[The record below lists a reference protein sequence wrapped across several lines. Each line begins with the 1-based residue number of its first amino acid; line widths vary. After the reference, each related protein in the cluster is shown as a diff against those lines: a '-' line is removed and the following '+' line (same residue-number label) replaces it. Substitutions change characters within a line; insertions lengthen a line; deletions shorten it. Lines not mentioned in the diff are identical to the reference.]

1 MKAMGGTHVPVL
13 PVAALT
19 LALTVA
25 AAAWSLVPTS
35 TDKPA
40 VTFNRDIAPILFA
53 HCSSCHRPGES
64 APFSLLT
71 YEDAKSHGQ
80 QIAFMTKAR
89 IMPPWLPDPQRLQ
102 FTDNTRLS
110 DAQLAVIQEWVDQ
123 GEVRGAVADLP
134 PQPRFVEGWQLGQPD
149 LVVKAEKPF
158 LLSASG
164 SDMYWNFVLR
174 MPLDRT
180 RWVKAVEIRP
190 GDKRLV
196 HHANILVDRVKS
208 ARHLETS
215 PGSGFAGMELRIESE
230 VFDPDSHFLFWKPGS
245 APYVYPEGMALR
257 IDKGTDLVLN
267 THLQP
272 SGKPEEI
279 QPSVGLYFTDQPATE
294 IPMLIQLQ
302 GDSKLDIPP
311 GDSHFVVSD
320 AFTLPLDV
328 DLLAVY
334 PHAHYLG
341 KDLEA
346 FARFP
351 DGTNE
356 TLIHIAHW
364 DLNWQAV
371 YRFEHP
377 VFLPKGTAIMMRYA
391 YDNSDQNLANPNHPP
406 IRVQA
411 GNRARDEMAHLWL
424 QVLPKGVPGQPGD
437 LRMILQEALARHNL
451 ERDPNDFE
459 SHYNLGAMLQ
469 AQNQLAEAGTQY
481 ELALRIRPADAIVN
495 NSLGAV
501 LLAQGRVDDAVKY
514 LSEARNAR
522 PDYFDARYNLGN
534 AFASLGNFQQA
545 LEEFQAAV
553 ALNPEDANAE
563 ADLGSALAETGRVE
577 EAKTHF
583 ERALAIDPNN
593 ALARGN
599 LQELEQQSA
608 AH

>member
-1 MKAMGGTHVPVL
+1 MKTMGGTHVRVL
-13 PVAALT
+13 PIPALT

-25 AAAWSLVPTS
+25 AAAWKLGSSAAEKSP
-35 TDKPA
+35 
-40 VTFNRDIAPILFA
+40 VTFNRDIAPILFR

-71 YEDAKSHGQ
+71 YDDAKSHGR

-89 IMPPWLPDPQRLQ
+89 IMPPWLPAPQKFR
-102 FTDNTRLS
+102 FTDNTGLS
-110 DAQLAVIQEWVDQ
+110 DSQIALIQEWVDQ
-123 GEVRGAVADLP
+123 GEVRGAMAALP
-134 PQPRFVEGWQLGQPD
+134 PQPGFVEGWQLGPPD
-149 LVVKAEKPF
+149 LIVKAEKPF

-174 MPLDRT
+174 VPLDRT

-272 SGKPEEI
+272 SGKSEEI
-279 QPSVGLYFTDQPATE
+279 QPSVGLYFTDQPATKV
-294 IPMLIQLQ
+294 PMLIQMQ
-302 GDSKLDIPP
+302 GDAKLDIPP

-328 DLLAVY
+328 DLLGVY

-346 FARFP
+346 FVTFP
-351 DGTNE
+351 DGASE

-371 YRFEHP
+371 YRYEHP
-377 VFLPKGTAIMMRYA
+377 VFLPKGTSIMMRYT
-391 YDNSDQNLANPNHPP
+391 YDNSDQNLANPNRPP

-424 QVLPKGVPGQPGD
+424 QVLPKSVPGKPGD

-451 ERDPNDFE
+451 ERDPKDFE

-469 AQNQLAEAGTQY
+469 SQNQLAEAGTQY
-481 ELALRIRPADAIVN
+481 ELALQIRPGDAIVN

-514 LSEARNAR
+514 LSEARKAR

-534 AFASLGNFQQA
+534 AFASQGNFPQA

-563 ADLGSALAETGRVE
+563 ADLGSALAETGRIA
-577 EAKTHF
+577 EAKAHF